1 MSGVC
6 RRREQ
11 KRSED
16 KRVGVISLEGCSACW
31 SISCQCGCWNLA
43 ASSAARLLSDAH
55 THAHTPQFVAHLW
68 FLGTKSNVRSRQHH
82 SQPIL
87 AGFWPLAPTKSLLNW
102 WKALKHE
109 LYVYSEL
116 QPRDSA
122 LRKSVFVGSLWL
134 SQRQS
139 CHPAKPPHSACQA
152 RHT

>member
-6 RRREQ
+6 RRREK
-11 KRSED
+11 KRSKD
-16 KRVGVISLEGCSACW
+16 KRVGVILLEGCSACW

-55 THAHTPQFVAHLW
+55 THTHTTVC
-68 FLGTKSNVRSRQHH
+68 GSSVVSGNKTNVRSRQHH
-82 SQPIL
+82 SQPGSL
-87 AGFWPLAPTKSLLNW
+87 LAPTKSLLNW

-109 LYVYSEL
+109 LHVYSEL
-116 QPRDSA
+116 QPRDA
-122 LRKSVFVGSLWL
+122 AVRKSVFVGSLWL

-139 CHPAKPPHSACQA
+139 HHPAEPSCSACRA

>member
-16 KRVGVISLEGCSACW
+16 KRVGVILLEGCSACW
-31 SISCQCGCWNLA
+31 SISCQCECWNLA

-55 THAHTPQFVAHLW
+55 THTHTAICGSSVVSGNKIKHEESSAPLTA
-68 FLGTKSNVRSRQHH
+68 R
-82 SQPIL
+82 L
-87 AGFWPLAPTKSLLNW
+87 AGFWPLAPPKSLLNW

-109 LYVYSEL
+109 LHVYSEL
-116 QPRDSA
+116 QPRDAA

-139 CHPAKPPHSACQA
+139 RDEPSCSAWRA
-152 RHT
+152 RRT